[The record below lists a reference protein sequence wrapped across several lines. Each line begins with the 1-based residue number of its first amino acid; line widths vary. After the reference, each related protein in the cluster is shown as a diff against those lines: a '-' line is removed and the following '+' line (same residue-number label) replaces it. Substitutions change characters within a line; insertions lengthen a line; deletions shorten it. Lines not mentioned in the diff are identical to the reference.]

1 MKAQASSNIKA
12 QAPIKGGGP
21 PTSSLLV
28 RQIVAGTMC
37 HIDRQIVAWAV
48 ARGRRHKLVDNL
60 KYFLSRHISNT
71 LLWEIVGCQINNN
84 GGDYGITIRLHCL
97 GHRRMDRGA
106 ARLSCKLLLDLI
118 GYRHGNSYK
127 GKPGRGYF
135 PNNVS
140 SRIRS
145 WNMDEKIFFDGGQ
158 RYGSWNERLQM
169 QRGLRSKVQVHQK
182 MDQGYRKLVRR
193 KVNKRRKIKW

>member
-1 MKAQASSNIKA
+1 MSNLTN
-12 QAPIKGGGP
+12 GGNM
-21 PTSSLLV
+21 
-28 RQIVAGTMC
+28 A
-37 HIDRQIVAWAV
+37 
-48 ARGRRHKLVDNL
+48 L
-60 KYFLSRHISNT
+60 KY
-71 LLWEIVGCQINNN
+71 
-84 GGDYGITIRLHCL
+84 DYTALDTKGW
-97 GHRRMDRGA
+97 DRGA
-106 ARLSCKLLLDLI
+106 TRLSCKLLLDLI